1 MSETKGRHT
10 HSRARLVTAGVVTAS
25 AITTITALASAPAVT
40 ARAFP
45 THPFTPGSVVIASS
59 EYPAQGNPVVQL
71 GQPLPSGAAAVS
83 DGKYPEVWN
92 NDGPDGS
99 FAVATPITLTDVTS
113 VGNQINKTSVPT
125 DQVTTSFSSKSELAI
140 NFSSDGQDLSF
151 FGYNA
156 APNAL
161 DSSNSNTPGL
171 QDKTNLDTEGPYYRV
186 AANLDADG
194 NWTFTDS
201 NAYSGDNSRAVVL
214 DKDSGLFYAAGNSNN
229 GSLTATSMP
238 PLVPPT
244 LADLAKAGGAQV
256 FAPSDQPQSAQNP
269 GAPTPLGT
277 FSITEVPG
285 NPKPDKLGKDT
296 NFRGLT
302 LYNGVVYETKGSGG
316 NGINTVYW
324 VNTDSAHNP
333 CVDGQGLPETNQPL
347 PTIAGSPYPMCILKG
362 FNTTIAKNTT
372 DIFPFG
378 LWFANDDTLYVADEG
393 DGNLPYDH
401 AGSQVLAG
409 LQKWTFDGTEW
420 QRQYTL
426 QSGLNLG
433 QPYKVPAYPTGTN
446 SITGEPWGVATDGLR
461 NISGQNNGDGTATI
475 YAATSTVSGSGDQGA
490 DPNEVVKITDD
501 LDDSGPTVPDG
512 ESFTTIAGPKNRIVY
527 RGVAVV
533 PADYGSP
540 QNG

>member
-1 MSETKGRHT
+1 M
-10 HSRARLVTAGVVTAS
+10 TAGAVGATA
-25 AITTITALASAPAVT
+25 ITALVVTPQLSAK
-40 ARAFP
+40 AFP
-45 THPFTPGSVVIASS
+45 THPFVPGSVVIASS
-59 EYPAQGNPVVQL
+59 TYPAQGDPLVQL

-99 FAVATPITLTDVTS
+99 FAVATPVTLTDVDS
-113 VGNQINKTSVPT
+113 SGDQINKTSVPT
-125 DQVTTSFSSKSELAI
+125 DQVTTSFSSKSELSI
-140 NFSSDGQDLSF
+140 NFSTNGQDLSF

-156 APNAL
+156 TPNAL

-171 QDKTNLDTEGPYYRV
+171 QDQTNPDTEGPYYRV

-201 NAYSGDNSRAVVL
+201 NAYSGDNSRAVIL
-214 DKDSGLFYAAGNSNN
+214 ANDSGLFYAAGNSNN
-229 GSLTATSMP
+229 GSLTATTPP

-244 LADLAKAGGAQV
+244 LADLAAAGGAQV

-269 GAPTPLGT
+269 GTPTPLGT

-302 LYNGVVYETKGSGG
+302 MYNGVVYETKGSGS
-316 NGINTVYW
+316 NGINTVYY
-324 VNTDSAHNP
+324 VNTSGVP
-333 CVDGQGLPETNQPL
+333 CQDGQGLPVAGQPL

-362 FNTTIAKNTT
+362 FNTTIAKKTT

-378 LWFANDDTLYVADEG
+378 IWFANADTLYVADEG
-393 DGNLPYDH
+393 DGNLPYSD
-401 AGSQVLAG
+401 AASQTMAG
-409 LQKWTFDGTEW
+409 LQKWTFNGTAW
-420 QRQYTL
+420 QYDYTL
-426 QSGLNLG
+426 QAGLNLG
-433 QPYKVPAYPTGTN
+433 QPYAVPAYPTGTN
-446 SITGEPWGVATDGLR
+446 SVTGEPWGVATDGLR
-461 NISGQNNGDGTATI
+461 NISGQLNGDGTATI

-490 DPNEVVKITDD
+490 DPNQVVKITDNMGATT
-501 LDDSGPTVPDG
+501 SPGG
-512 ESFTTIAGPKNRIVY
+512 ESFTTIAGPTNRVVY

-533 PADYGSP
+533 PANYGS
-540 QNG
+540 